1 MFGGETRTRSYL
13 NFKTFGNRDPQTSSD
28 EGAFT
33 RRKRGRLQ
41 GVDVHPRGKGGGILR
56 QNRPIFKLNLD
67 LDALHFRL
75 VCRKVRRWC

>member
-1 MFGGETRTRSYL
+1 
-13 NFKTFGNRDPQTSSD
+13 
-28 EGAFT
+28 
-33 RRKRGRLQ
+33 
-41 GVDVHPRGKGGGILR
+41 VDVHPRGKGGGILR